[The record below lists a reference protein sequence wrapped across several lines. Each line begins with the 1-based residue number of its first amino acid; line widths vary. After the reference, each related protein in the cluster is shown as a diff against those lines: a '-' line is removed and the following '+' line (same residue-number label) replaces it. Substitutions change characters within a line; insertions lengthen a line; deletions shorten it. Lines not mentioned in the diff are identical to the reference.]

1 MILKAYETNKIN
13 INKNNLILFYGE
25 NQGIKE
31 EEITK
36 LLKIN
41 KDKTL
46 VRYDEKQILEN
57 IEVFYNETLS
67 KSLFEVKKI
76 FLINRATDKIVKII
90 EYLLEK
96 NIEDISMIIE
106 SNNLEK
112 KSKLRALFEK
122 NKALVSV
129 AFYSDNM
136 ATLSKIAS
144 QFLKEKK
151 IAISQSNINLI
162 TNKCNGDRGILKIE
176 LEKISLFAQGKKTIT
191 TENILKLINLI
202 ENFSISELV
211 DNCLAKNEKKTI
223 NILNE
228 NNYNNE
234 DCIIITRTFLSKLK
248 RILNLSKSFE
258 INKNLDQT
266 ISNAKPPIFWKDK
279 EIVKQQ
285 IYKWTPKKI
294 YELIFSLNEIELQ
307 IKKNSNNAVNI
318 ISNFILEKVSINQ

>member
-1 MILKAYETNKIN
+1 MILKAYETNKID

-25 NQGIKE
+25 NQGVKE
-31 EEITK
+31 EEIAK
-36 LLKIN
+36 ILKQN

-234 DCIIITRTFLSKLK
+234 DCMIITRTFLNKLK
-248 RILNLSKSFE
+248 KILSLSKSYE

-285 IYKWTPKKI
+285 IYKLSPDKI
-294 YELIFSLNEIELQ
+294 YKLIFDINEIELQ
-307 IKKNSNNAVNI
+307 IKKNANNSVNI
-318 ISNFILEKVSINQ
+318 ISNFILEKATVN

>member
-1 MILKAYETNKIN
+1 MILKAYETNKID

-25 NQGIKE
+25 NQGVKE
-31 EEITK
+31 EEIAK
-36 LLKIN
+36 ILKQN

-122 NKALVSV
+122 NKSLVSV

-266 ISNAKPPIFWKDK
+266 ISSAKPPIFWKDK

>member
-1 MILKAYETNKIN
+1 MILKAYETNKID

-25 NQGIKE
+25 NQGVKE
-31 EEITK
+31 EEIAK
-36 LLKIN
+36 ILKQN

-234 DCIIITRTFLSKLK
+234 DCMIITRTFLNKLK
-248 RILNLSKSFE
+248 KILSLSKSYE
-258 INKNLDQT
+258 INKSLDQT

-285 IYKWTPKKI
+285 IYKLSPDKI
-294 YELIFSLNEIELQ
+294 YKLIFDINEIELQ
-307 IKKNSNNAVNI
+307 IKKNANNSVNI
-318 ISNFILEKVSINQ
+318 ISNFILEKATVN

>member
-31 EEITK
+31 DEIAK
-36 LLKIN
+36 ILKQN

-67 KSLFEVKKI
+67 KSLFEVKKV
-76 FLINRATDKIVKII
+76 FLVNRATDKIVKII

-129 AFYSDNM
+129 AFYSDNV

-144 QFLKEKK
+144 QFLKEKN